1 MKGIRARLSRYL
13 LGGALVLLFLGHGAQ
28 LWRIPLL
35 EVLDAYFYDARVRV
49 SAPGGVDE
57 RVVII
62 DLDER
67 SLAAEGRWPW
77 SRDKVAELVRR
88 LVDDHGVAVLGF
100 DVVFAEPDESSGI
113 RVLEALARDRLR
125 ENRPFRDSL
134 EALRPQL
141 DFDGRLAETLKGRPV
156 VLGFYFSNQE
166 GVAAAGVL
174 PQPAFPPGSFA
185 GVGTRFARWS
195 GYGANLPAL
204 QAAAAGA
211 GHFNPLVDFDGVS
224 RRVPLLV
231 EYQGAYYEALALA
244 MLRRY
249 FGELRLVPGIPE
261 SEAGLEWLDLVAPSG
276 ETYRVPVD
284 ERAAALIPYRG
295 GRGSFAYVSATDI
308 LQGRVAPDRLRGRI
322 VLVGTSAPGL
332 MDLRVT
338 PVGSAYPGVE
348 VHANLIAGIL
358 DGRVKERPSYVI
370 GVETVLLLLAGVV
383 LVLVLPRLSP
393 LRASLFT
400 LALLASVL
408 LLNYLL
414 WTRANLVLPL
424 ATSCTMILLLY
435 AAHMAWGYFVEAR
448 SKRQFAGL
456 FGQYVPPELVD
467 EMARNP
473 EHYSMEGRNET
484 LTVLFSDVRNFTHL
498 SEGME
503 PRELTALMN
512 EYLGAMTQVIRRH
525 RGTLDKY
532 IGDAIMAFW
541 GAPVADPEHARHAVL
556 AALEMQATLRT
567 LDGPFKARGWPPLAI
582 GVGINTGLMTVG
594 DMGSPVRKAYTVMGD
609 AVNLASRLEGLTK
622 TYGAGIIVGEATRE
636 QLPELVFRELDRV
649 RVKGKDKGVGIYEPL
664 GSRESL
670 DAEALGHLQLWQQAL
685 RYYREQAWDQAEL
698 QLLQLEARAPDYAGL
713 GRLYR
718 ERIARLRQQPPG
730 PGWDGVTTFE
740 SK

>member
-1 MKGIRARLSRYL
+1 MRGIQARLSRYL
-13 LGGALVLLFLGHGAQ
+13 LGGALVLLFLGHGLQ

-35 EVLDAYFYDARVRV
+35 DVLDAYSYDVRVRLL
-49 SAPGGVDE
+49 APGGVDE

-62 DLDER
+62 DLDEK

-88 LVDDHGVAVLGF
+88 LVDEQGVAVLGF
-100 DVVFAEPDESSGI
+100 DVVFAEADESSGI
-113 RVLEALARDRLR
+113 RVLDALARERLR
-125 ENRPFRDSL
+125 DNRPFQDSL
-134 EALRPQL
+134 RTLRPQL
-141 DFDGRLAETLKGRPV
+141 DYDGRLAAAFQGRPV

-166 GVAAAGVL
+166 GLAPTGAL
-174 PQPAFPPGSFA
+174 PPPAFPPGSFA
-185 GVGTRFARWS
+185 GVGTRFVRWS
-195 GYGANLPAL
+195 SYGANLPLL
-204 QAAAAGA
+204 QGAAAGA
-211 GHFNPLVDFDGVS
+211 GHFNPLVDFDGVT

-249 FGELRLVPGIPE
+249 FGELRLVPGIPAA
-261 SEAGLEWLDLVAPSG
+261 EAGMEWLDLATPAG
-276 ETYRVPVD
+276 QTYRVPVD
-284 ERAAALIPYRG
+284 VRAAALIPYRG
-295 GRGSFAYVSATDI
+295 GRGSFTYISATDI
-308 LQGRVAPDRLRGRI
+308 LQGRLAPDALRGRI
-322 VLVGTSAPGL
+322 ALVGTSAPGL

-348 VHANLIAGIL
+348 VHANLITGIL
-358 DGRVKERPSYVI
+358 DGQVRERPPYVM
-370 GVETVLLLLAGVV
+370 GAEVLLLLLAGAA
-383 LVLVLPRLSP
+383 LVWLLPRLSP

-400 LALLASVL
+400 FALLGAVL
-408 LLNYLL
+408 FLDYVL
-414 WTRANLVLPL
+414 WTGANLVLSL
-424 ATSCTMILLLY
+424 APTCIMILLLY

-448 SKRQFAGL
+448 SKRRFAEL

-473 EHYSMEGRNET
+473 EDYNMEGRNEN
-484 LTVLFSDVRNFTHL
+484 LTVLFSDVRNFTQL
-498 SEGME
+498 SEGMN
-503 PRELTALMN
+503 PRELAALMN
-512 EYLGAMTQVIRRH
+512 EYLGAMTEIIRRH

-541 GAPVADPEHARHAVL
+541 GAPVADPEHARHAVQ
-556 AALEMQATLRT
+556 AALEMQAALCR
-567 LDGPFKARGWPPLAI
+567 LAAPFKARGWPPLAI
-582 GVGINTGLMTVG
+582 GIGINTGVMTVG

-636 QLPELVFRELDRV
+636 RLPDLVFRELDRV
-649 RVKGKDKGVGIYEPL
+649 RVKGKEQGIGIHEPL
-664 GSRESL
+664 GSRETLS
-670 DAEALGHLQLWQQAL
+670 AEALAHLQRWQQAL
-685 RYYREQAWDQAEL
+685 GYYREQAWDQAEL
-698 QLLQLEARAPDYAGL
+698 QLIQLEAQAPDYASL
-713 GRLYR
+713 VRLYR